1 MSISGTDRSVMA
13 DQKFFEL
20 EIISP
25 DRIFYQ
31 GKASMVELNTSE
43 GEIGVYK
50 DHIPLTTILVPGIVT
65 ITEASGKKEA
75 AVHAGFIEILKEKIT
90 ILAEIAEWPEEIDVN
105 RANEAKLRAERRIQT
120 HTSDVN
126 VTRAEM
132 ALRKA
137 LIRIE
142 LAGTEWHK

>member
-1 MSISGTDRSVMA
+1 MYMSGTDRSFMA
-13 DQKFFEL
+13 DEKFFEL

-50 DHIPLTTILVPGIVT
+50 NHPGIVT

-90 ILAEIAEWPEEIDVN
+90 ILAEIAEWPEEIDIN
-105 RANEAKLRAERRIQT
+105 RANEARQRAERRIQA
-120 HTSDVN
+120 HTSEIN

-132 ALRKA
+132 SLRKA

-142 LAGTEWHK
+142 LAGTAAHK

>member
-1 MSISGTDRSVMA
+1 MSMSGTDRSFMA
-13 DQKFFEL
+13 DEKFFEL

-50 DHIPLTTILVPGIVT
+50 NHIPLTTILVPGIVT

-90 ILAEIAEWPEEIDVN
+90 ILAEIAEWPEEIDTN
-105 RANEAKLRAERRIQT
+105 RAKEAKVRAERRIQT
-120 HTSDVN
+120 HPSDIN

-142 LAGTEWHK
+142 LAGK